1 MAYFSSSIYSALVSV
16 TGADPGFVGP
26 ESYTSLGP
34 SLRKIIHNYE
44 NEFRYKI
51 EYLFRKRK

>member
-16 TGADPGFVGP
+16 TGGDPGFVGP

-34 SLRKIIHNYE
+34 SLRITETKLGTKSNTYLERE
-44 NEFRYKI
+44 NE
-51 EYLFRKRK
+51 